1 MYITNVIFVYFLS
14 TAWSATRFIII
25 IIGMVVEGVNY
36 PMLVSGVIIPLI
48 DGNNVFPTIS
58 WRICCYPLGT
68 TCNKECCN
76 NKTQEVKK

>member
-14 TAWSATRFIII
+14 IVWSATRFIII
-25 IIGMVVEGVNY
+25 IRMVVEGVDC
-36 PMLVSGVIIPLI
+36 PMLVNGVIIPLI

-58 WRICCYPLGT
+58 WRIRCYPLDT

-76 NKTQEVKK
+76 NKTQEVRK

>member
-25 IIGMVVEGVNY
+25 IIGM
-36 PMLVSGVIIPLI
+36 LVSGVIIPLI

-58 WRICCYPLGT
+58 WRKCCYPLGS